1 MRDLVISSTEAALA
15 VQLGDLD
22 IAGNQLKISAWF
34 ATIATAGL
42 YFCFDGKNNNFI
54 YLSDSFSRPLFYPS
68 IAISFIFGLSL
79 ISAYKFH
86 IAHNHFCAL
95 SRNAICGYKIQHA
108 LLLQKI
114 EDPALLKALKK
125 EQKPIWA
132 LVTTGEILRLVDSN
146 TGNLVENTLAKLDMS
161 RKRVDNLLSWQKT
174 LTLAGF
180 LLLIITN
187 AHFLIK

>member
-1 MRDLVISSTEAALA
+1 MKDLVISSTEAALA

-22 IAGNQLKISAWF
+22 IAGNQLKISAWL

-54 YLSDSFSRPLFYPS
+54 YISDSFIRPFFYPHV
-68 IAISFIFGLSL
+68 AISFIFGLSL

-114 EDPALLKALKK
+114 ENPMFLKALKK
-125 EQKPIWA
+125 EQKPLWA
-132 LVTTGEILRLVDSN
+132 CITTGEILRLVDSSEN
-146 TGNLVENTLAKLDMS
+146 NLLENTLEELFTY
-161 RKRVDNLLSWQKT
+161 RKRVDKLLTLQKR
-174 LTLAGF
+174 LALAGF
-180 LLLIITN
+180 LLLIIAN
-187 AHFLIK
+187 AHFAI

>member
-1 MRDLVISSTEAALA
+1 MRDLVTSSTEAALA

-22 IAGNQLKISAWF
+22 IAGNQLKISAWL

-54 YLSDSFSRPLFYPS
+54 FLSNSFSRPLFYPH
-68 IAISFIFGLSL
+68 IAISFNFGFSL

-95 SRNAICGYKIQHA
+95 SRNTICGYKIQLA
-108 LLLQKI
+108 SLLQKI
-114 EDPALLKALKK
+114 EDPVLLKALKK
-125 EQKPIWA
+125 DQEPLWA
-132 LVTTGEILRLVDSN
+132 LVTTGEILKLVDSN
-146 TGNLVENTLAKLDMS
+146 TGNLLENILAKLDVY
-161 RKRVDNLLSWQKT
+161 RKSVDNLLSLQKR